1 MAASQPF
8 GFSCKGGLNTN
19 LSQLELLQQPGAA
32 TELINFEVDPD
43 GGYRRINGFIA
54 TGSAKPNGT
63 NTILGLMA
71 YAGGLIVCS
80 GTGIFWTVDFVS
92 WTQINRGTITGGEK
106 TYTEFTGQSL
116 VARTGQGRCSIS
128 IYEGNLSPYGEVVI
142 CDGVNA
148 PFYFYVKGTGGA
160 NDSTRRYVS
169 GPLVDHSHQTLG
181 ASSVSTVHGQ
191 QLVVGGTATDPNEIY
206 TSALNDIS
214 DFAGT
219 GSNAIRLADKVVGLK
234 SFRGDLIV
242 FCKNSIYR
250 VVSLESADAQT
261 AVVPITKNIG
271 CLDANSIQEIGGDL
285 VFLAPD
291 GIRTLAGTAR
301 IGDVELTSVSRNI
314 QNIISKITKAA
325 VPYDISSVVIR
336 NKSQYRLFYSKAG
349 DSPAIA
355 RGIIGTFTGQG
366 YEWSETCGIEAVA
379 TTSELSNTGG
389 REQVFHGDRLG
400 QVYFH
405 DLGNKFIHAGIDA
418 NIKSA
423 YQSPSL
429 DFGDMGTRKTI
440 QYVKIS
446 ATPDDDNIT
455 VAAEP
460 KLSVSFDF
468 EDTNIQQ
475 PPTYTLPSIYPVAEF
490 ALSRFSND
498 SFTSYFGA
506 SDNPLIRQPV
516 QGSCYSSSYK
526 ISSEDQL
533 SPYTI
538 NGLYINYVPAGRR

>member
-43 GGYRRINGFIA
+43 GGYRRINGFTTA
-54 TGSAKPNGT
+54 VVSKPNNN

-80 GTGIFWTVDFVS
+80 GTGIFWTIDFAS
-92 WTQINRGTITGGEK
+92 WVQINKGVIANGEK
-106 TYTEFTGQSL
+106 NYDDFAAQTPA
-116 VARTGQGRCSIS
+116 ARTSQGRCSIS
-128 IYEGNLSPYGEVVI
+128 VYEGNLSPYGEVVI

-148 PFYFYVKGTGGA
+148 PFYFYSTGTGNV
-160 NDSTRRYVS
+160 NDATRRYVS
-169 GPLVDHSHQTLG
+169 GPLVNSGHQTLG
-181 ASSVSTVHGQ
+181 ASSVSTIHGQ

-206 TSALNDIS
+206 TSALNDVPS
-214 DFAGT
+214 FSGT
-219 GSNAIRLADKVVGLK
+219 GSNAIRLADRVVGLK

-250 VVSLESADAQT
+250 VVNLESADATT

-314 QNIISKITKAA
+314 QNVISKITKAN
-325 VPYDISSVVIR
+325 VPYTISSLVVR

-349 DSPAIA
+349 ESPAIA

-389 REQVFHGDRLG
+389 KEQVFHGDRLG
-400 QVYFH
+400 QVYSH
-405 DLGNKFIHAGIDA
+405 DLGNKFIHAGTDA
-418 NIKSA
+418 NIKA
-423 YQSPSL
+423 EYQSPSL

-460 KLSVSFDF
+460 KLSVVFDF

-490 ALSRFSND
+490 GVSRFSND